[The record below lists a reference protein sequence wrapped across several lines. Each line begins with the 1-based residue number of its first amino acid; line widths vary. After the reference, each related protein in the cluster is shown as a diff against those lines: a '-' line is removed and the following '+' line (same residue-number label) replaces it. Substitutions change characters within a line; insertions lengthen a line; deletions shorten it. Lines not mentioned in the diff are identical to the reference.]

1 MSQKSLLVVLT
12 FWLSTCSKK
21 KKKKDIQDLIIK
33 NYKMKI
39 ARNIYEGKM
48 QLLKSEFGRDFHS

>member
-12 FWLSTCSKK
+12 FWLPTCSKK
-21 KKKKDIQDLIIK
+21 KKKDIQYLIIK

>member
-12 FWLSTCSKK
+12 FWLSTCSK

>member
-21 KKKKDIQDLIIK
+21 KKKDIQYLIIK

>member
-12 FWLSTCSKK
+12 FWLSTCSK

-48 QLLKSEFGRDFHS
+48 QLLKSEFVRDFHS